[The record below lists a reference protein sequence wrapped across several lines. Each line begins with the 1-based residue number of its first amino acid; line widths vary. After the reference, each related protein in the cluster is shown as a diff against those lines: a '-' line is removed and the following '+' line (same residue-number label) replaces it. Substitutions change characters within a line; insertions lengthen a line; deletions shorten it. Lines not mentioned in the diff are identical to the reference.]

1 MIRRR
6 ANALLTVIAVLA
18 FFGLSS
24 AALGNTCP
32 NEERRAEQ
40 DAGSLPECRAYE
52 VVSPVEKNGS
62 DAYLGWR
69 ATADGNRVAY
79 AAFATYAD
87 AVSGHSIQG
96 YVSQRESDGW
106 HTRNI
111 SPTGIGGLAFN
122 GSYTSPDFSEDL
134 TKAIQMT
141 ASSEGEPLTMNIL
154 LSEPGGAT
162 TWVTQPTVP
171 VGEPMQKAYAGRSA
185 DASRI
190 FFETAQPFSADE
202 TFGQTQVWEWH
213 AGSVRLVSVLPDG
226 SAPANGALVGNGSN
240 GVTTSGFRGELTQPT
255 AVSRDGS
262 RVFFT
267 TGASAEFPSQIYV
280 RENGSFTTQLTLSQ
294 KAGSA
299 GEAAPDG
306 GVFQGASADGSKAFF
321 TSADELTDDST
332 PGGGLYEYDLEDGSL
347 HFLTADPAGAQ
358 WQGLV
363 AISPAGDY
371 VYFVAGGT
379 FGSGE
384 ATSGAH
390 NLYLAHAGAVRFI
403 ATLGEFDAQNWTPNL
418 GFGGGRTAQT
428 TPDGTRLVFQSLNDL
443 TSFGTGGHQE
453 VYLWDSAGETLTCV
467 SCGPA
472 GRTVAGDASILQ
484 DPIDPTT
491 GFTPDFL
498 TQASF
503 PRSITDDGSIVAFET
518 TDALDPL
525 DVNGKEDV
533 YEFAGGQTHL
543 ISSGRGNRPSEVVTM
558 SPTGSN
564 LYFSTH
570 DPLVRRD
577 GDGGAGDIYD
587 ARIGGGYFEPP
598 PPAPCSDESCRGE
611 AQPLSAAA
619 TPGSALYRGPGNR
632 KKHRRHHRH
641 HRRHHHKHHV
651 KRSTHHNRG
660 GAR

>member
-1 MIRRR
+1 MSRRR
-6 ANALLTVIAVLA
+6 AKGLFIAATLIA
-18 FFGLSS
+18 CFGISS
-24 AALGNTCP
+24 AALADCP
-32 NEERRAEQ
+32 NAERRAEQ
-40 DAGSLPECRAYE
+40 HSGALPDCRAYE
-52 VVSPVEKNGS
+52 VVSPVDKNGS

-69 ATADGNRVAY
+69 ATPDGNRVAY
-79 AAFATYAD
+79 SAFATYAD

-134 TKAIQMT
+134 TKAITMT

-154 LSEPGGAT
+154 LSELGGST
-162 TWVTQPTVP
+162 TWVTEPTVP
-171 VGEPMQKAYAGRSA
+171 VGEPTQKSYAGRSA

-190 FFETAQPFSADE
+190 FFESAQPFSSEE
-202 TFGQTQVWEWH
+202 TFGQTQIWEWH
-213 AGSVRLVSVLPDG
+213 AGSVQLVSVLPDE
-226 SAPANGALVGNGSN
+226 SASLTGALVGNGSN

-267 TGASAEFPSQIYV
+267 TGTVAEFASQIYV
-280 RENGSFTTQLTLSQ
+280 RENGSSTTQLTLSQ
-294 KAGSA
+294 KAGSV

-321 TSADELTDDST
+321 TSADELTDDAT
-332 PGGGLYEYDLEDGSL
+332 AGGGLYEYDLEDGAL
-347 HFLTADPAGAQ
+347 HFLTPDAAGSQ

-371 VYFVAGGT
+371 VYFVAGAT
-379 FGSGE
+379 FGSGA
-384 ATSGAH
+384 ATPGAH
-390 NLYLAHAGAVRFI
+390 NLYVAHAGAVHFI
-403 ATLGEFDAQNWTPNL
+403 ATLGEYDTQNWTPIL
-418 GFGGGRTAQT
+418 GFGANRTAQT

-453 VYLWDSAGETLTCV
+453 VYLWDDAAETLACV

-484 DPIDPTT
+484 NPIDPTT

-498 TQASF
+498 SQASF

-533 YEFAGGQTHL
+533 YEFVGGQTHL
-543 ISSGRGNRPSEVVTM
+543 ISSGRGNRPSEIVTM
-558 SPTGSN
+558 TPSGSD

-570 DPLVRRD
+570 DALVRRD
-577 GDGGAGDIYD
+577 SDEGAGDIYD
-587 ARIGGGYFEPP
+587 ARSGGGFFEPP

-611 AQPLSAAA
+611 AQPQPTAAN
-619 TPGSALYRGPGNR
+619 PGRALYSGPGNR
-632 KKHRRHHRH
+632 RKHRRHRHH
-641 HRRHHHKHHV
+641 HRRKHHV
-651 KRSTHHNRG
+651 KRPAHHNRG
-660 GAR
+660 GGR